1 MHAQTLFHCRFQE
14 GVLSIPELEVMGSPE
29 MSVVAVQA
37 RDPSKLNVYKLNDL
51 MEKVGVCV
59 LDMLCMLRKSFTL
72 NVYKLN
78 DLMEKVGALLHTQ
91 AHTHTHTRTHT
102 HARTHTH
109 THTRTHTHTYTHTH
123 THTRRRA
130 GTGTPCSHPLLCIF
144 ASPPTT

>member
-59 LDMLCMLRKSFTL
+59 LDMLCMLRKSFKL

-78 DLMEKVGALLHTQ
+78 DLMEKVGVCVL
-91 AHTHTHTRTHT
+91 
-102 HARTHTH
+102 
-109 THTRTHTHTYTHTH
+109 YM
-123 THTRRRA
+123 
-130 GTGTPCSHPLLCIF
+130 LCMLRKSFKLNVYKLNDLMEKVGVCVLDMYVAQIL
-144 ASPPTT
+144 